1 MIRTVRT
8 NWEGIG
14 INATGPVAFSFLGV
28 LSGLGV
34 SFFRQQAENFI
45 KLALMGQS
53 GGAVAPQ
60 QALGKKEI
68 VSLFYERWSAG
79 SMVPMRVRRGR

>member
-8 NWEGIG
+8 NWGGIE

-68 VSLFYERWSAG
+68 VFYERWSG
-79 SMVPMRVRRGR
+79 GCIVPMRVRRGR

>member
-1 MIRTVRT
+1 MIRTVRS
-8 NWEGIG
+8 NWGGIE
-14 INATGPVAFSFLGV
+14 INATGPAFSFLGV

-68 VSLFYERWSAG
+68 VSLFYERWSGG
-79 SMVPMRVRRGR
+79 SIVPMRVRRGR